1 MTSIY
6 SMMVISYER
15 TQAIVVVSSSK
26 RFTTRTTIIAAG
38 VIWLIAFT
46 FCIPSLYE
54 YSEYTSE
61 DPETNATLYRC
72 GSNGVSYVFTVAN
85 GVGLLLVSYIIP
97 LITLLCN
104 YTRILLFFRSM
115 GMFSSQSQQRGQV
128 FQTLY
133 KTRMIVVKML
143 ILVATFFIISWAP
156 YFALLILE
164 KISGISD
171 SLYSD
176 GAINMLR
183 IALAAFSTAY
193 NFCLYVMYNPNF
205 RTGLLVLFGF
215 RQALQC
221 CSVRVSPSIDSDPT
235 QGQPD
240 D

>member
-1 MTSIY
+1 MDLLQNNTVY
-6 SMMVISYER
+6 
-15 TQAIVVVSSSK
+15 Q
-26 RFTTRTTIIAAG
+26 RF
-38 VIWLIAFT
+38 
-46 FCIPSLYE
+46 
-54 YSEYTSE
+54 
-61 DPETNATLYRC
+61 
-72 GSNGVSYVFTVAN
+72 
-85 GVGLLLVSYIIP
+85 LLLKDV
-97 LITLLCN
+97 
-104 YTRILLFFRSM
+104 ILN
-115 GMFSSQSQQRGQV
+115 FSFPQ
-128 FQTLY
+128 
-133 KTRMIVVKML
+133 
-143 ILVATFFIISWAP
+143 
-156 YFALLILE
+156 

-240 D
+240 DWQQRYLLVSQLHCHQQRKDEWVTQLTDHTLLVSAHVCQHTHTYWTYAYTIVTQRDTHIACQLVRTLSKVRWSSYSIENTWNTLDWGVWPLRTYFLRKRRGLPENGTRDFSFK